1 MVYIFHDAFTIP
13 RTRCLIESNLIGKTN
28 RFLKISSKIPT
39 FVKHGVKIESL
50 ICLTFD

>member
-13 RTRCLIESNLIGKTN
+13 RTRCYESNLIGKTN

-39 FVKHGVKIESL
+39 FVKHVVKNESL
-50 ICLTFD
+50 IRLTFD